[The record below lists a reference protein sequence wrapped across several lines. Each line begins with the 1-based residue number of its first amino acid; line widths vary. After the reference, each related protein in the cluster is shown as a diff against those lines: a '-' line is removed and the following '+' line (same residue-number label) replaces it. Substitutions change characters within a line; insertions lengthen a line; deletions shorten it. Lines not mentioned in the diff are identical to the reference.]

1 MNQEINNKSYIIMFP
16 IHLLTFSKLVSRTL
30 SLLFTFLFTGVFS
43 FSQVQLRGPVVSEGQ
58 LIKVIPSLK
67 DYKAPEGFVPAIS
80 RIRDRVVGINEDNE
94 EVPKVQ
100 YSHKVLPDP
109 VVQRGSTSPGPNN
122 FSGGT
127 ITQNFAGMGYTN
139 VAPADPNM
147 CAGPNHVIQMINGS
161 SGSYLKIWD
170 RNGTQVLAQIYMT
183 TLVGTAGYSGS
194 GDPIAI
200 YDPFADRYMLTEFA
214 RIGGS
219 NINSLVVFV
228 SQSPD
233 PTAGWYVYKFTDVSF
248 FPDYPHYGVWPN
260 VLYASTNDFN
270 SSGSA
275 FLGSSVWAMN
285 KSKMLAGD
293 PTAELQRYRLQFYC
307 APVNISNGSAAPAS
321 TGTVGHFMYY
331 NDNDFNPNPGAL
343 DSIGMMNFTPDFAVP
358 ANTTLTYAQALVTA
372 PYKTQFCPG
381 RNCIPSASGNG
392 YDGLDDRIM
401 NRVNYRNFGSYESMV
416 LNYTVDANAGTGQP
430 AKAGIRWYE
439 LRKSG
444 AAWSIF
450 QQSTYAPDND
460 WRWMGSININSK
472 GQIALGFNKSGTTS
486 YASVA
491 FTGRNAADAANT
503 MSVSEVNA
511 RAGTAYGTFAN
522 RWGDYNDV
530 TVDRVNDSLFWMT
543 AMYGNGGSAWATQV
557 VQFKIGDCNAQNSG
571 IAFTQSGAAGVPE
584 NQNITYTNTVNNTGC
599 VPISNFLITDTIP
612 ANVSFVSATNGGTY
626 NAGNRVVSW
635 PVNLTAGQAGNY
647 TFSVNINAGA
657 YFATTTAINETIA
670 GGGIPSGW
678 AATIGTGPTN
688 WVSSTLTSHSAPNA
702 LYAMDNA
709 NAITDFRVSTTSP
722 VATGSTPPTLSF
734 WHLYNCETGWDGG
747 VVEMSPNGGATWID
761 MGPYMST
768 NGYSGGVGGTNP
780 ISGRAAFTGTSGGWI
795 QTKLRMIPPGQN
807 ALFRFRM
814 TSDDNTAYPAAN
826 PGWFV
831 DDILLQNIAEVNMRT
846 SYFNSTGTRL
856 YYLDTFTTIL
866 PSTACTG
873 QTLTAQPSSVSGC
886 AGNNAVFSV
895 AVTGTPPITF
905 QWQESIT
912 GGNTWNNITNGG
924 IYSGATSNTLT
935 LTGIGLVMNSYQY
948 RCVVNGC
955 VAAVNS
961 NAAVLTVYV
970 PIVITAQPGNAVI
983 CADKSASFSISATGT
998 TPSYQWQVSSN
1009 NNPFTNIVNG
1019 GVYSGATTN
1028 TLTVT
1033 APPAALGGS
1042 QYRCVIS
1049 GAAPCANVNSNTGL
1063 LVVNP
1068 LPTVVIT
1075 ASPYLKLLPGLR
1087 STISATSVP
1096 AANIYTWSRNGNLL
1110 SNASAGVVS
1119 GLNTAALLVDVDGF
1133 GTYQVMVTDING
1145 CINTSNTLNIS
1156 DSVSG
1161 KLFIYPNPNGGQFQ
1175 VRYDPSP
1182 GSLMA
1187 TQINVFNATGQLILT
1202 KNYNL
1207 PIPYGRMDI
1216 DLKNEGPG
1224 VYWIELLD
1232 VNGQKLANGRAEVL
1246 K

>member
-1 MNQEINNKSYIIMFP
+1 MIRFAAHNCS
-16 IHLLTFSKLVSRTL
+16 TLVSR
-30 SLLFTFLFTGVFS
+30 LLPFLFAFPGSLAFS
-43 FSQVQLRGPVVSEGQ
+43 YAQAQLRNPVVSEGQ
-58 LIKVIPSLK
+58 LIKVIPSLR

-94 EVPKVQ
+94 EMPKVQ

-109 VVQRGSTSPGPNN
+109 VVQRIGTGPGPNN
-122 FSGGT
+122 FSGGV
-127 ITQNFAGMGYTN
+127 ITQNFAGMGFTN

-228 SQSPD
+228 SQTPD

-270 SSGSA
+270 TAGSA
-275 FLGSSVWAMN
+275 YLGSSVWAMN
-285 KSKMLAGD
+285 KTKMLAGD
-293 PTAELQRYRLQFYC
+293 PTAELQRYRLPFYC
-307 APVNISNGSAAPAS
+307 APVNISNGSAAPSS

-401 NRVNYRNFGSYESMV
+401 NRVNYRNFGGYESMV

-486 YASVA
+486 YGSIA
-491 FTGRNAADAANT
+491 FTGRNAGDVMGT
-503 MSVSEVNA
+503 MSVAEVNA

-530 TVDRVNDSLFWMT
+530 TADKVNDSLFWMT
-543 AMYGNGGSAWATQV
+543 AMYGNGNTAWATQV
-557 VQFKIGDCNAQNSG
+557 VQFKIGDCNALRSD

-584 NQNITYTNTVNNTGC
+584 SQNITYTNSVNNTGC
-599 VPISNFLITDTIP
+599 VPINNFLVTDTLP
-612 ANVSFVSATNGGTY
+612 VNVSFVSATNGGTY

-635 PVNLTAGQAGNY
+635 TVNLSAGQAGIY
-647 TFSVNINAGA
+647 QFTVNINNGA
-657 YFATTTAINETIA
+657 FFATTTTLNESVA
-670 GGGIPSGW
+670 GSGIPAGW
-678 AATIGTGPTN
+678 AATTGTGSSN
-688 WVSSTLTSHSAPNA
+688 WVSSTLSNHSAPNSF
-702 LYAMDNA
+702 YGVDNA
-709 NAITDFRVSTTSP
+709 TAITDFRVSTTSP
-722 VATGSTPPTLSF
+722 VATGATPPTLSF

-747 VVEMSPNGGATWID
+747 VVEMSPDGGTTWND
-761 MGPYMST
+761 MGTYMTT

-780 ISGRAAFTGTSGGWI
+780 LAGRAAFTGTSGGWI
-795 QTKLRMIPPGQN
+795 QTKLRMIPTGQN
-807 ALFRFRM
+807 ARFRFRM
-814 TSDDNTAYPAAN
+814 SSDDNTAYPAPN

-831 DDILLQNIAEVNMRT
+831 DDILLQNMAEVNMRT
-846 SYFNSTGTRL
+846 SYFNATGTRL
-856 YYLDTFTTIL
+856 FYRDTFTTIL
-866 PSTACTG
+866 PPNACTG
-873 QTLTAQPSSVSGC
+873 QTLTAQPSSLSGC
-886 AGNNAVFSV
+886 AGNNAVFNV
-895 AVTGTPPITF
+895 TATGTPPIIY
-905 QWQESIT
+905 QWQEST
-912 GGNTWNNITNGG
+912 NGGNAWNNITNGG
-924 IYSGATSNTLT
+924 VYAGATSNTLT
-935 LTGIGLVMNSYQY
+935 LTGLGLVMNGYQY

-961 NAAVLTVYV
+961 NAAVLTVYAPV
-970 PIVITAQPGNAVI
+970 VITAQPGNAVI
-983 CADKSASFSISATGT
+983 CADKAASFSVSATGT
-998 TPSYQWQVSSN
+998 TLAYQWQVSTN
-1009 NNPFTNIVNG
+1009 NGPFTNIANSG
-1019 GVYSGATTN
+1019 IYSGATSG
-1028 TLTVT
+1028 TLVVT
-1033 APPAALGGS
+1033 APPAALSGS
-1042 QYRCVIS
+1042 LYRCLVS
-1049 GAAPCANVNSNTGL
+1049 GLAPCATVNSTSGTL
-1063 LVVNP
+1063 TVNP
-1068 LPTVVIT
+1068 LPAVAIS
-1075 ASPYLKLLPGLR
+1075 AAPYLKLLPGLR
-1087 STISATSVP
+1087 STLSATSVP
-1096 AANIYTWSRNGNLL
+1096 AANSYTWYRNGNLL
-1110 SNASAGVVS
+1110 SNSSAGVVS
-1119 GLNTAALLVDVDGF
+1119 GINTAALLVDVDGF
-1133 GTYQVMVTDING
+1133 GSYQVKVTDVNG
-1145 CINTSNTLNIS
+1145 CVNTSNLLNIN
-1156 DSVSG
+1156 DSVTS
-1161 KLFIYPNPNGGQFQ
+1161 KVFIYPNPNDGRFQ
-1175 VRYDPSP
+1175 VRYNPSSGNP
-1182 GSLMA
+1182 GPS
-1187 TQINVFNATGQLILT
+1187 TINVYNAIGQKILT
-1202 KNYNL
+1202 NTYAVST
-1207 PIPYGRMDI
+1207 PYGRMDI
-1216 DLKNEGPG
+1216 DLKIEGPG

-1232 VNGQKLANGRAEVL
+1232 MNGQRLATGRAEVL
-1246 K
+1246 R